1 MTGRTVRI
9 AAAIVV
15 LGWGVFLALWLVL
28 LVAAPLGRPQPRD
41 WLVALIPLAGM
52 AMSYMAALLWRGE
65 RRLIGGLALAISL
78 IGQAWLWHGLLDV
91 AALIGHQAPS

>member
-1 MTGRTVRI
+1 MRI
-9 AAAIVV
+9 VGAVAVI
-15 LGWGVFLALWLVL
+15 GWGVLLALWLVL
-28 LVAAPLGRPQPRD
+28 LVTAPLGRPQPRD

-52 AMSYMAALLWRGE
+52 AVSYLAATFWYRD

-78 IGQAWLWHGLLDV
+78 IGLAWMWHGLLDV